1 MLRETGNEEQVLDRT
16 AEVAASIAEEGL
28 RYVSDSA
35 PGYTRKRTGTT
46 FSYYDKDGKRITD
59 AAVIRRIK
67 SIGIPPAYES
77 VWICPL
83 GQRPHP
89 GDRARCEGPQAVS
102 LSPEVAGTP

>member
-46 FSYYDKDGKRITD
+46 FSYYDGRKAHHRCRRHPAHKINRHPAGLRIRVD
-59 AAVIRRIK
+59 L
-67 SIGIPPAYES
+67 
-77 VWICPL
+77 PL